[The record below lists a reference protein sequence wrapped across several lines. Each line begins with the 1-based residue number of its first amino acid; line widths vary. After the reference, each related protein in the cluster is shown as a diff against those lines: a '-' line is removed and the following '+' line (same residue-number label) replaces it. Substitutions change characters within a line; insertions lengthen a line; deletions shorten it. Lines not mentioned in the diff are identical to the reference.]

1 MPSTWRIPFRN
12 VFTHTSAE
20 KCLLQIAAPSGRNLI
35 IPRFTVCHRSTAS
48 GYAFARWAKINSAGT
63 AGSSA
68 TIVAFEDGGTSGES
82 AVFTITAGPAGSS
95 GVDTDW
101 SSAPTIATSGGAD
114 IVYEHDAR
122 ACNGGTWDW
131 TGIALRN
138 GGITVPQNTSI
149 GLFVTCTA
157 ANYAPV
163 VEIVVVQ

>member
-1 MPSTWRIPFRN
+1 MPSTWSIPFRN

-20 KCLLQIAAPSGRNLI
+20 KCILKIAAPSGRNLI
-35 IPRFTVCHRSTAS
+35 IPRFTICHRSTAS
-48 GYAFARWAKINSAGT
+48 GYTLTRWAKLNGT
-63 AGSSA
+63 GTEGSPA
-68 TIVAFEDGGTSGES
+68 TVVAFEDGGTSGES
-82 AVFTITAGPAGSS
+82 AVFTVTGGPAGSS

-101 SSAPTIATSGGAD
+101 ATPPTIATSGGAD

-163 VEIVVVQ
+163 VKVIVVQ

>member
-1 MPSTWRIPFRN
+1 MPSTWSVPFRN

-20 KCLLQIAAPSGRNLI
+20 KCILKIAAPSGRNII
-35 IPRFTVCHRSTAS
+35 IPRFTICHRSTAS
-48 GYAFARWAKINSAGT
+48 GYAFVRWAKLNGT
-63 AGSSA
+63 GTHATPA
-68 TIVAFEDGGTSGES
+68 TIGTFEDGGTSGES
-82 AVFTITAGPAGSS
+82 AVFTVTGGPAGSS

-101 SSAPTIATSGGAD
+101 DTPPTIATSGGAD

-163 VEIVVVQ
+163 VKVIVVQ